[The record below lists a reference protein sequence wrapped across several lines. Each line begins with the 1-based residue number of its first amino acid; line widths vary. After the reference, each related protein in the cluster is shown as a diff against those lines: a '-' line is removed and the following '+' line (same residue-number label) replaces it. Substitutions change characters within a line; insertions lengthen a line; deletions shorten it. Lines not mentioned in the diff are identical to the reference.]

1 MNSVSAFESFLF
13 GRIVPVEQIVRIIR
27 LHPFELIE
35 SITPWVFF
43 GIFLPIFLY
52 KYNSFG
58 IHVLLTPMS
67 MNMLLIAIY
76 IVVLYN
82 ICLWYF
88 RVWIVTTNGMV
99 DLRYSGISFDESY
112 IDPQSIVSVS
122 STTSTFYD
130 PILLRGDIRLHTTD
144 SNLDPILRWAI
155 FPDDGALAIR
165 SIMRG
170 NQGEARVH
178 TLNDTTDTSSMSDQ
192 EAFSLLLRTLTDV
205 VKEKVVPAGHQPI
218 EYSVGDDKPRHK
230 YFVETAALRIDT
242 VDLREDSWDKDH
254 QDNAHH
260 GSDPPVHSHHTHG

>member
-27 LHPFELIE
+27 LHPFELVE
-35 SITPWVFF
+35 MITPWVFF

-144 SNLDPILRWAI
+144 SNLDPILR
-155 FPDDGALAIR
+155 
-165 SIMRG
+165 
-170 NQGEARVH
+170 
-178 TLNDTTDTSSMSDQ
+178 
-192 EAFSLLLRTLTDV
+192 
-205 VKEKVVPAGHQPI
+205 
-218 EYSVGDDKPRHK
+218 
-230 YFVETAALRIDT
+230 
-242 VDLREDSWDKDH
+242 
-254 QDNAHH
+254 
-260 GSDPPVHSHHTHG
+260 

>member
-27 LHPFELIE
+27 LHPFELVE
-35 SITPWVFF
+35 MITPWVFF

-58 IHVLLTPMS
+58 IHALLTPMS

-76 IVVLYN
+76 ILVFYN

-144 SNLDPILRWAI
+144 SNLDPILR
-155 FPDDGALAIR
+155 
-165 SIMRG
+165 
-170 NQGEARVH
+170 
-178 TLNDTTDTSSMSDQ
+178 
-192 EAFSLLLRTLTDV
+192 
-205 VKEKVVPAGHQPI
+205 
-218 EYSVGDDKPRHK
+218 
-230 YFVETAALRIDT
+230 
-242 VDLREDSWDKDH
+242 
-254 QDNAHH
+254 
-260 GSDPPVHSHHTHG
+260 